1 MNLELKGEG
10 WSRDTVYKVKFS
22 VYRFK
27 ILNLIGLQKERV
39 GWR

>member
-1 MNLELKGEG
+1 MSLAFKGEG

-27 ILNLIGLQKERV
+27 ILNLIAAQKERV
-39 GWR
+39 GWK